1 MAKRGILFLL
11 TIICLLIIACLIF
24 YCKNNSKNENKI
36 INIVF
41 TTDINYK
48 DYLKT
53 TIRSAIANKNE
64 DSVYNIN
71 IICVD
76 LPKSEED
83 KFRKFESK
91 NVHINPVSVSLED
104 IKDVGNYEVSYFVT
118 RADLFKFFIPELFPK
133 LDKIL
138 YIDVDVAI
146 MKDLTDLYNTDLKDK
161 FMAVVNKPIMEY
173 SAEGYTIFGKYFPK
187 RERHYNCGVMLLNL
201 KLWRENDITQA
212 LVDEKN
218 EKNET
223 DLMTQYVFNTV
234 LPQSKIKSLAPI
246 NNVFTQWD
254 DVMFKKYHFW
264 FAYLPYCITG
274 VKCSYKNLI
283 KDAVIIHYLDSQKPW
298 KFRENN
304 TSKYWLQYEKKEDYE

>member
-1 MAKRGILFLL
+1 MTKRCIWFLIAIFCLFIILS
-11 TIICLLIIACLIF
+11 CIF
-24 YCKNNSKNENKI
+24 VFCEHKDKNKI
-36 INIVF
+36 VNIVF
-41 TTDINYK
+41 TTDVNYK

-53 TIRSAIANKNE
+53 TIRSAIANKNK

-71 IICVD
+71 IVCVD

-83 KFRKFESK
+83 KFKKFESK
-91 NVHINPVSVSLED
+91 NVHINPVSVSLKD

-118 RADLFKFFIPELFPK
+118 RADLFKFFMPELFPK

-187 RERHYNCGVMLLNL
+187 RERHYNCGVMLFNL

-212 LVDEKN
+212 LVNEKN
-218 EKNET
+218 EKKET
-223 DLMTQYVFNTV
+223 DLMTQYVFNAV
-234 LPQSKIKSLAPI
+234 LPQSKIKALAPI

-254 DVMFKKYHFW
+254 DVMFKKYQFW
-264 FAYLPYCITG
+264 FTYFPYCITG
-274 VKCSYKNLI
+274 AKCNYDNLI
-283 KDAVIIHYLDSQKPW
+283 KDAVIIHYLDAQKPW
-298 KFRENN
+298 KFRKNH
-304 TSKYWLQYEKKEDYE
+304 TSKYWLKYEKQEDYE